1 MGKIREDLI
10 PHRDKEAEKQLKAL
24 IKKIE
29 KLMDKPKNQA
39 TVEELL
45 KKAAEYVKVP
55 DRVLDL
61 TVIEQYYSWTD
72 LDGLVGELT
81 VEVPKLSDI
90 SKEDFVALAQYISDV
105 LAQTSKTR
113 KITDFEY
120 LEDYYTRFFELN
132 YPEIKDFDIF
142 EQIVGAYLD
151 KTPLEEV
158 VNKVYPNQ

>member
-24 IKKIE
+24 IEKIE

-81 VEVPKLSDI
+81 VKVPKLSDI
-90 SKEDFVALAQYISDV
+90 TKEDFAALVQYISDV

-120 LEDYYTRFFELN
+120 MEDYYTRFFELN